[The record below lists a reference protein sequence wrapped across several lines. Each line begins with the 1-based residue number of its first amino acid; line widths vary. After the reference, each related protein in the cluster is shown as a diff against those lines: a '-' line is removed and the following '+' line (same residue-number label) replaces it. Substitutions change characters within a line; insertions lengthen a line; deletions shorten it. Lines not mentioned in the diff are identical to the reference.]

1 MRLNNSP
8 AHTKNA
14 RKFAF
19 VRIRVHLRPCICA
32 CICAAAPASVC
43 LCRHP
48 CICVY
53 VHVSVPV
60 SVHLCLRPCTASASV
75 HLHSHPCAFVCV
87 HQRHTLGTSSS
98 GIHAHTRVSIYPRLI
113 KHDSSSVSLI
123 VQVSQGLGNYLRYCY
138 LKFYHELEIS
148 YAPNLS
154 EQGFE
159 CKPTRLC
166 VYLHLPVTVRV
177 RPCPGV
183 CVRVR
188 ACPCVRRCFACL

>member
-1 MRLNNSP
+1 MCLNNSP

-32 CICAAAPASVC
+32 CI
-43 LCRHP
+43 R
-48 CICVY
+48 
-53 VHVSVPV
+53 VSV
-60 SVHLCLRPCTASASV
+60 LASV
-75 HLHSHPCAFVCV
+75 HLRLRPCIRACISASVSASMHCVCV
-87 HQRHTLGTSSS
+87 CASAFTSVRIRLRPSAPHTWNFV
-98 GIHAHTRVSIYPRLI
+98 H
-113 KHDSSSVSLI
+113 
-123 VQVSQGLGNYLRYCY
+123 QGLGNYLRYCY

-177 RPCPGV
+177 RLCPGV